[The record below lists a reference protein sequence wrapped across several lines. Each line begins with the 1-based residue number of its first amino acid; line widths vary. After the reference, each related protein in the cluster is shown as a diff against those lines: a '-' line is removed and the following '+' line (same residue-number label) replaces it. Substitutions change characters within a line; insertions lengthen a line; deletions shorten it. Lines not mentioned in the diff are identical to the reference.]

1 MAQMNEQLIADVV
14 RQVLKGMNGCA
25 EPQAPAPS
33 SASHPI
39 GASSGITAADYPLG
53 VKRRDI
59 LKSPRGI
66 PFDELTLENV
76 ENGKVTFEDFRIVP
90 EVLKMQGDIAA
101 SAGRPQIGLNMARAG
116 ELTKVPDERILQIYN
131 SLRPHRSTKEEL
143 LAIADELQN
152 QYGACVCADFVRESA
167 DVYQRRKL
175 LKGDLPSTD

>member
-1 MAQMNEQLIADVV
+1 MAQINEQLIADVV
-14 RQVLKGMNGCA
+14 RQVIKGMNGGTF
-25 EPQAPAPS
+25 EPSASVATQPAAPS
-33 SASHPI
+33 
-39 GASSGITAADYPLG
+39 GSGITAADYPLG
-53 VKRRDI
+53 MKRRDI

-66 PFDELTLENV
+66 PFDELTLENI
-76 ENGKVTFEDFRIVP
+76 ESGKVGFEDFRIAP
-90 EVLKMQGDIAA
+90 EVLKMQGEIAA
-101 SAGRPQIGLNMARAG
+101 SAGRGQIGLNFARAG

-152 QYGACVCADFVRESA
+152 QYGAGVCAGFVREAA

>member
-1 MAQMNEQLIADVV
+1 MAQINEQLVAEVV
-14 RQVLKGMNGCA
+14 RQVLKGMNGA
-25 EPQAPAPS
+25 VSAPA
-33 SASHPI
+33 AGHPV

-66 PFDELTLENV
+66 PFEELTLENV
-76 ENGKVTFEDFRIVP
+76 ESGKVGFEDFRISP

-101 SAGRPQIGLNMARAG
+101 SAGRTQIAFNFGRAG

-143 LAIADELQN
+143 IAIADELQN
-152 QYGACVCADFVRESA
+152 KFGACVCADFVREAA
-167 DVYQRRKL
+167 DVYSRRKL

>member
-1 MAQMNEQLIADVV
+1 MAQINEQLVAEVV
-14 RQVLKGMNGCA
+14 RQVLKGMNGSA
-25 EPQAPAPS
+25 APA
-33 SASHPI
+33 HPAP

-53 VKRRDI
+53 MKRRDI

-76 ENGKVTFEDFRIVP
+76 ESGKVGFEDFRISP
-90 EVLKMQGDIAA
+90 EVLKMQGDIAS
-101 SAGRPQIGLNMARAG
+101 SAGRTQISLNFARAG

-143 LAIADELQN
+143 IGIADELQN
-152 QYGACVCADFVRESA
+152 QYGACVCADFVREAA
-167 DVYQRRKL
+167 DVYSRRKL

>member
-1 MAQMNEQLIADVV
+1 MAQVNEQLIADVV
-14 RQVLKGMNGCA
+14 RQVLRGVNGGGS
-25 EPQAPAPS
+25 APTG
-33 SASHPI
+33 SAS
-39 GASSGITAADYPLG
+39 GISAADYPLG

-76 ENGKVTFEDFRIVP
+76 ESGKVTFEDFRISP
-90 EVLKMQGDIAA
+90 EVLRMQGDIAA
-101 SAGRPQIGLNMARAG
+101 SAGRSQIALNLGRAG
-116 ELTKVPDERILQIYN
+116 ELTRVPDERILQIYN

-152 QYGACVCADFVRESA
+152 KFDAKVCADFVREAA

-175 LKGDLPSTD
+175 LKGDLVSTD

>member
-1 MAQMNEQLIADVV
+1 MNNEELIANVV
-14 RQVLKGMNGCA
+14 RQVMKEIGGGA
-25 EPQAPAPS
+25 AS
-33 SASHPI
+33 SAPVSA
-39 GASSGITAADYPLG
+39 GSSSGISAADYPLG

-76 ENGKVTFEDFRIVP
+76 ESGKVVFEDFSITP
-90 EVLKMQGDIAA
+90 NVLKMQGDIAA
-101 SAGRPQIGLNMARAG
+101 SAGRTQIALNFGRAG
-116 ELTKVPDERILQIYN
+116 ELTKVPDERILQMYN

-152 QYGACVCADFVRESA
+152 NFGASVCAAFVREAA